1 MIKDLFINT
10 NQIKFQHDM
19 AYGDFKDLLRRTV
32 PERMLRDKAFN
43 TFTAKEFSETRTFM
57 HLSKHVFGSQ

>member
-1 MIKDLFINT
+1 
-10 NQIKFQHDM
+10 M
-19 AYGDFKDLLRRTV
+19 AYGDFKDLPRRTV

-43 TFTAKEFSETRTFM
+43 TFTAKEFSEARTFM